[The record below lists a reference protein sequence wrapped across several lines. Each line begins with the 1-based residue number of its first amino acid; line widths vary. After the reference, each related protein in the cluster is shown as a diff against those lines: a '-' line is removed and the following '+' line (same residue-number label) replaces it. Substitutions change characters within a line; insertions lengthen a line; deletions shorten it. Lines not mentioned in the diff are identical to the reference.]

1 MPRPVRPQ
9 PTPGEVIIVLAGAGT
24 LLFSFI
30 DWANGT
36 NAWGKG
42 AFPIAT
48 LVPIYGVLMAAQVVA
63 DLAGV
68 DMPRDLVAGFT
79 WPQLHVAF
87 GLMAGLLSIAFVI
100 TNVTDKQA
108 GLWLQVIGGLALAV
122 GSVMLQHERR
132 TDQTR

>member
-9 PTPGEVIIVLAGAGT
+9 PTPGEVIIVLAGAAT

-42 AFPIAT
+42 AFPLAT
-48 LVPIYGVLMAAQVVA
+48 IVPIYGALMAAQVVA
-63 DLAGV
+63 DLAGAE
-68 DMPRDLVAGFT
+68 MPREVIGFT
-79 WPQLHVAF
+79 WPQLQVVF
-87 GLMAGLLSIAFVI
+87 GVMAGLLSIAFVI
-100 TNVTDKQA
+100 TNVSDKQA

-122 GSVMLQHERR
+122 GSVMLQRDRHPDTQR
-132 TDQTR
+132 